1 MASCQSPTAQPRRFL
16 RTPLRWRKQSSL
28 ISGLGLL
35 LTALVLRAADAT
47 GVRKEAEDP
56 VLPAQL
62 SAAATPENRIL
73 HVGIVQRF
81 GRSEQ
86 DQVELAAPLGSFLTL
101 EFAQADGSTQRQRL
115 PQVTVGIVNRALASP
130 ETVYRLILSS
140 HKSFESAE
148 ASANSWESL
157 GIRTEIAQPQEW
169 QVWASRAYTPQQL
182 IQIQQYA
189 QKEGIPQVRLEV
201 QERRERAE
209 LSWVHEHFRYHRT
222 RLRVTSDAGYLRVN
236 DRYYAGSI
244 AIQPNAY
251 GSYTVVNAV
260 PLETYLRGVVPHEVG
275 PGAPFAAMAAQAILA
290 RTYALKNLHRF
301 QIDDYHLCANT
312 HCQVYKGLSG
322 THPRA
327 DEAIR
332 QTSGLVLTYKGELVD
347 AVYSSTNG
355 GISAGFEEVWD
366 GEPRPY
372 LRPQVDIAHQ
382 PDQPFDLRQESD
394 FKAFLAR
401 REGFNEAGV
410 SRLFR
415 WEFSQSLEELNAQL
429 RAAQEYL
436 GIPLPEWMTIQGLHV
451 LERSVSGRVQALH
464 VDLQTPQGLHSILLR
479 KDQVRLAFPRLYS
492 TLFRVEPLK
501 QSGRLTGYRFIGG
514 GFGHGVGL
522 SQYGAYT
529 LARRGLN
536 AAQILAFYYPG
547 TTLAELGSLSL
558 QLPEVSLAF
567 DSSQAQSWS
576 GYQR

>member
-1 MASCQSPTAQPRRFL
+1 MASCQSPTAQPRQFL
-16 RTPLRWRKQSSL
+16 RTPLRWRKQSTF

-47 GVRKEAEDP
+47 RKEAENP
-56 VLPAQL
+56 ASPAQL
-62 SAAATPENRIL
+62 SAAATPENPIL

-101 EFAQADGSTQRQRL
+101 EFAQADGSTQTQRL

-148 ASANSWESL
+148 AGANYWESL
-157 GIRTEIAQPQEW
+157 GISTEIAQPQEW
-169 QVWASRAYTPQQL
+169 QVWANRAYTPQQL

-244 AIQPNAY
+244 TLQPNAY

-290 RTYALKNLHRF
+290 RTYALRNLHRF
-301 QIDDYHLCANT
+301 QIDDYQLCANT
-312 HCQVYKGLSG
+312 HCQVYRGLTG

-332 QTSGLVLTYKGELVD
+332 QTSGLVLTYNGELVD

-382 PDQPFDLRQESD
+382 PDKPFDLRQESD
-394 FKAFLAR
+394 LQAFLAR
-401 REGFNEAGV
+401 REGFNESGV

-415 WEFSQSLEELNAQL
+415 WEFSQSLEELNTQL
-429 RAAQEYL
+429 RAGQDYL
-436 GIPLPEWMTIQGLHV
+436 GIPMPIWSSIAGMKI
-451 LERSVSGRVQALH
+451 LERSVSGRVQALQL
-464 VDLQTPQGLHSILLR
+464 DLQTAEGLHSILLR

-492 TLFRVEPLK
+492 TLFRIEPLK
-501 QSGRLTGYRFIGG
+501 QGERLTGYRFIGG

-522 SQYGAYT
+522 SQYGSYT
-529 LARRGLN
+529 LARQGLN

-547 TTLAELGSLSL
+547 TTLAPLGSLSL
-558 QLPEVSLAF
+558 QLPAASAAYSV
-567 DSSQAQSWS
+567 
-576 GYQR
+576 R

>member
-1 MASCQSPTAQPRRFL
+1 MASCQALTAKPRRFL
-16 RTPLRWRKQSSL
+16 RAPSRWRKQSTL

-35 LTALVLRAADAT
+35 LAALALHAADAT
-47 GVRKEAEDP
+47 GVREETLAT
-56 VLPAQL
+56 
-62 SAAATPENRIL
+62 AATPENPIL
-73 HVGIVQRF
+73 HIGIVQRF
-81 GRSEQ
+81 GRSET
-86 DQVELAAPLGSFLTL
+86 DQVELAAPTGSLLTL
-101 EFAQADGSTQRQRL
+101 EFAQADGSTQTQRT
-115 PQVTVGIVNRALASP
+115 PRVSIGIVNRALTTP

-148 ASANSWESL
+148 ANANHWQSL
-157 GIRTEIAQPQEW
+157 GISTEIAQPQEW
-169 QVWASRAYTPQQL
+169 QVWANRAYTPQQL

-189 QKEGIPQVRLEV
+189 QKEGIPHVRLEV

-209 LSWVHEHFRYHRT
+209 LSWIHEHFRYHRT

-236 DRYYAGSI
+236 DHYYAGSI
-244 AIQPNAY
+244 TFQPNAY

-301 QIDDYHLCANT
+301 QVDDYQLCANT
-312 HCQVYKGLSG
+312 HCQVYKGLTG

-332 QTSGLVLTYKGELVD
+332 QTSGLVLTYNGELVD

-355 GISAGFEEVWD
+355 GISAAFEDVWD
-366 GEPRPY
+366 GDPRPY
-372 LRPQVDIAHQ
+372 LRRQADIAHQ
-382 PDQPFDLRQESD
+382 PGKPLDLRQESS
-394 FKAFLAR
+394 FQAFLAQ

-415 WEFSQSLEELNAQL
+415 WEFSLSLEELNTQL
-429 RAAQEYL
+429 RAGQDYL
-436 GIPLPEWMTIQGLHV
+436 GIPMPTWSSIAGMQI
-451 LERSVSGRVQALH
+451 LERSASGRVQVMQL
-464 VDLQTPQGLHSILLR
+464 DLQTAEGIRSILLR

-492 TLFRVEPLK
+492 TLFRIEPLK
-501 QSGRLTGYRFIGG
+501 QGERLAGYRFIGG

-522 SQYGAYT
+522 SQYGSYT
-529 LARRGLN
+529 LARQGFN

-547 TTLAELGSLSL
+547 TTLAPLGSLSL
-558 QLPEVSLAF
+558 QLPAASAAY
-567 DSSQAQSWS
+567 SI
-576 GYQR
+576 R

>member
-1 MASCQSPTAQPRRFL
+1 MASCQPPTAKPRRFL
-16 RTPLRWRKQSSL
+16 GAPSRWRKQSTL

-35 LTALVLRAADAT
+35 LTALALHAADAT
-47 GVRKEAEDP
+47 GVGEETLAT
-56 VLPAQL
+56 
-62 SAAATPENRIL
+62 AATPENPIL
-73 HVGIVQRF
+73 HIGIVQRF
-81 GRSEQ
+81 GRSET
-86 DQVELAAPLGSFLTL
+86 DQVELAAPTGSLLTL
-101 EFAQADGSTQRQRL
+101 EFAQADGSTQTQRT
-115 PQVTVGIVNRALASP
+115 PRVSIGIVNRALTTP

-148 ASANSWESL
+148 ANANHWQSL
-157 GIRTEIAQPQEW
+157 GISTEIAQPQEW
-169 QVWASRAYTPQQL
+169 QVWANRAYTPQQL

-189 QKEGIPQVRLEV
+189 QKEGIPHVRLEV

-209 LSWVHEHFRYHRT
+209 LSWIHEHFRYHRT

-236 DRYYAGSI
+236 DHYYAGSI
-244 AIQPNAY
+244 TFQPNAY

-301 QIDDYHLCANT
+301 QVDDYQLCANT
-312 HCQVYKGLSG
+312 HCQVYKGLTG

-332 QTSGLVLTYKGELVD
+332 QTSGLVLTYNGELVD

-355 GISAGFEEVWD
+355 GISAAFEDVWD
-366 GEPRPY
+366 GDPRPY
-372 LRPQVDIAHQ
+372 LRPQADIAHRAPQGEERHQ
-382 PDQPFDLRQESD
+382 PGKPLDLRQESS
-394 FKAFLAR
+394 FQAFLAQ

-415 WEFSQSLEELNAQL
+415 WEFSLSLEELNTQL
-429 RAAQEYL
+429 RAGQDYL
-436 GIPLPEWMTIQGLHV
+436 GIPMPTWSSIAGMQI
-451 LERSVSGRVQALH
+451 LERSASGRVQVMQL
-464 VDLQTPQGLHSILLR
+464 DLQTADGIRSILLR

-492 TLFRVEPLK
+492 TLFRIEPLK
-501 QSGRLTGYRFIGG
+501 QGERLAGYRFIGG

-522 SQYGAYT
+522 SQYGSYT
-529 LARRGLN
+529 LARQGFN

-547 TTLAELGSLSL
+547 TTLAPLGSLSL
-558 QLPEVSLAF
+558 QLPAASAAY
-567 DSSQAQSWS
+567 SI
-576 GYQR
+576 R

>member
-1 MASCQSPTAQPRRFL
+1 MASCQPPTAKPRRFS
-16 RTPLRWRKQSSL
+16 RTSSCKQSTL

-35 LTALVLRAADAT
+35 LTALALHAADAT
-47 GVRKEAEDP
+47 GVGEETFAT
-56 VLPAQL
+56 
-62 SAAATPENRIL
+62 AATPENPIL
-73 HVGIVQRF
+73 HIGIVQRF
-81 GRSEQ
+81 GRSET
-86 DQVELAAPLGSFLTL
+86 DQVELAAPTGSLLTL
-101 EFAQADGSTQRQRL
+101 EFPQADGSTQTQRT
-115 PQVTVGIVNRALASP
+115 PRVSIGIVNRALTTP

-148 ASANSWESL
+148 ANANHWQSL
-157 GIRTEIAQPQEW
+157 GISTEIAQPQEW
-169 QVWASRAYTPQQL
+169 QVWANRAYTPQQL

-189 QKEGIPQVRLEV
+189 QQEGIPHVRLEV

-236 DRYYAGSI
+236 DHYYAGSI
-244 AIQPNAY
+244 TFQPNAY

-275 PGAPFAAMAAQAILA
+275 PGAPFAVMAAQAILA

-301 QIDDYHLCANT
+301 QVDDYQLCANT
-312 HCQVYKGLSG
+312 HCQVYKGLTG

-332 QTSGLVLTYKGELVD
+332 QTSGLVLTYNGELVD

-355 GISAGFEEVWD
+355 GISAAFEDVWD
-366 GEPRPY
+366 GDPRPY
-372 LRPQVDIAHQ
+372 LRRQADIAHQ
-382 PDQPFDLRQESD
+382 PGKPLDLRQESS
-394 FKAFLAR
+394 FQAFLAQ

-415 WEFSQSLEELNAQL
+415 WEFSLSLEELNTQL
-429 RAAQEYL
+429 RAGQDYL
-436 GIPLPEWMTIQGLHV
+436 GIPMPTWSSIAGMQI
-451 LERSVSGRVQALH
+451 LERSASGRVQVMQL
-464 VDLQTPQGLHSILLR
+464 DLQTAEGIRSILLR

-492 TLFRVEPLK
+492 TLFRIEPLK
-501 QSGRLTGYRFIGG
+501 QGERLAGYRFIGG

-522 SQYGAYT
+522 SQYGSYT
-529 LARRGLN
+529 LARQGFN

-547 TTLAELGSLSL
+547 TTLAPLGSLSL
-558 QLPEVSLAF
+558 QLPAASAAY
-567 DSSQAQSWS
+567 SI
-576 GYQR
+576 R

>member
-1 MASCQSPTAQPRRFL
+1 MASCQPPTAKPRRFS
-16 RTPLRWRKQSSL
+16 RTSSCKQSTL

-35 LTALVLRAADAT
+35 LTALALHAADAT
-47 GVRKEAEDP
+47 GVGEETFAT
-56 VLPAQL
+56 
-62 SAAATPENRIL
+62 AATPENPIL
-73 HVGIVQRF
+73 HIGIVQRF
-81 GRSEQ
+81 GRSET
-86 DQVELAAPLGSFLTL
+86 DQVELAAPTGSLLTL
-101 EFAQADGSTQRQRL
+101 EFAQADGSTQTQRT
-115 PQVTVGIVNRALASP
+115 PRVSIGIVNRALTSP

-148 ASANSWESL
+148 ANANHWQSL
-157 GIRTEIAQPQEW
+157 GISTEIAQPQEW

-182 IQIQQYA
+182 AQIQQYA
-189 QKEGIPQVRLEV
+189 QKEGIPHVRLEV

-209 LSWVHEHFRYHRT
+209 LSWIHEHFRYHRT

-236 DRYYAGSI
+236 DHYYAGSI
-244 AIQPNAY
+244 TFQPNAY

-301 QIDDYHLCANT
+301 QVDDYQLCANT
-312 HCQVYKGLSG
+312 HCQVYKGLTG

-332 QTSGLVLTYKGELVD
+332 QTSGLVLTYNGELVD

-355 GISAGFEEVWD
+355 GISAAFEDVWD
-366 GEPRPY
+366 GDPRPY
-372 LRPQVDIAHQ
+372 LRRQADIAHQ
-382 PDQPFDLRQESD
+382 PGKPLDLRQESS
-394 FKAFLAR
+394 FQAFLAQ

-415 WEFSQSLEELNAQL
+415 WEFSLSLEELNTQL
-429 RAAQEYL
+429 RAGQDYL
-436 GIPLPEWMTIQGLHV
+436 GIPMPTWSSIAGIQI
-451 LERSVSGRVQALH
+451 LERSASGRVQVMQL
-464 VDLQTPQGLHSILLR
+464 DLQTAEGIHSILLR

-492 TLFRVEPLK
+492 TLFRIEPLK
-501 QSGRLTGYRFIGG
+501 QGERLAGYRFIGG

-522 SQYGAYT
+522 SQYGSYT
-529 LARRGLN
+529 LARQGFN

-547 TTLAELGSLSL
+547 TTLAPLGSLSL
-558 QLPEVSLAF
+558 QLPAVSAAY
-567 DSSQAQSWS
+567 SV
-576 GYQR
+576 R

>member
-1 MASCQSPTAQPRRFL
+1 MASCQALIAKPRRFL
-16 RTPLRWRKQSSL
+16 GAPSRWRKQSTL

-35 LTALVLRAADAT
+35 LTALALHAADAT
-47 GVRKEAEDP
+47 GVGEETFAT
-56 VLPAQL
+56 
-62 SAAATPENRIL
+62 AATPENPIL
-73 HVGIVQRF
+73 HIGIVQRF
-81 GRSEQ
+81 GRSET
-86 DQVELAAPLGSFLTL
+86 DQVELAAPTGSLLTL
-101 EFAQADGSTQRQRL
+101 EFAQADGSTQTQRT
-115 PQVTVGIVNRALASP
+115 PRVSIGIVNRALTTP

-148 ASANSWESL
+148 ANANHWQSL
-157 GIRTEIAQPQEW
+157 GISTEIAQPQEW
-169 QVWASRAYTPQQL
+169 QVWANRAYTPQQL

-189 QKEGIPQVRLEV
+189 QKEGIPHVRLEV

-236 DRYYAGSI
+236 DRHYAGSI
-244 AIQPNAY
+244 TIQPNAY

-275 PGAPFAAMAAQAILA
+275 SGAPFAAMAAQAILA

-301 QIDDYHLCANT
+301 QVDDYQLCANT
-312 HCQVYKGLSG
+312 HCQVYKGLTG

-332 QTSGLVLTYKGELVD
+332 QTSGLVLTYNGELVD

-355 GISAGFEEVWD
+355 GISAAFEDVWD
-366 GEPRPY
+366 GDPRPY
-372 LRPQVDIAHQ
+372 LRPQADIAHQ
-382 PDQPFDLRQESD
+382 PGKPLDLRQESS
-394 FKAFLAR
+394 FQAFLAQ

-415 WEFSQSLEELNAQL
+415 WEFSLSLEELNTQL
-429 RAAQEYL
+429 RAGQDYL
-436 GIPLPEWMTIQGLHV
+436 GIPMPTWSSIAGMQI
-451 LERSVSGRVQALH
+451 LERSASGRVQVMQL
-464 VDLQTPQGLHSILLR
+464 DLQTAEGIRSILLR

-492 TLFRVEPLK
+492 TLFRIEPLK
-501 QSGRLTGYRFIGG
+501 QGERLAGYRFIGG

-522 SQYGAYT
+522 SQYGSYT
-529 LARRGLN
+529 LARQGFN

-547 TTLAELGSLSL
+547 TTLAPLGSLSL
-558 QLPEVSLAF
+558 QLPAASAAY
-567 DSSQAQSWS
+567 SI
-576 GYQR
+576 R

>member
-1 MASCQSPTAQPRRFL
+1 MASCQALTAKPRRFL
-16 RTPLRWRKQSSL
+16 GAPSRWRKQSTL

-35 LTALVLRAADAT
+35 LTALALHAADAT
-47 GVRKEAEDP
+47 GVGEETFAT
-56 VLPAQL
+56 
-62 SAAATPENRIL
+62 AATPENPIL
-73 HVGIVQRF
+73 HIGIVQRF
-81 GRSEQ
+81 GRSET
-86 DQVELAAPLGSFLTL
+86 DQVELAAPTGSLLTL
-101 EFAQADGSTQRQRL
+101 EFAQADGSTQTQRT
-115 PQVTVGIVNRALASP
+115 PRVSIGIVNRALTSP

-148 ASANSWESL
+148 ANANHWQSL
-157 GIRTEIAQPQEW
+157 GISTEIAQPQEW

-182 IQIQQYA
+182 AQIQQYA
-189 QKEGIPQVRLEV
+189 QKEGIPHVRLEV

-236 DRYYAGSI
+236 DHYYAGSI
-244 AIQPNAY
+244 TFQPNAY

-301 QIDDYHLCANT
+301 QVDDYQLCANT
-312 HCQVYKGLSG
+312 HCQVYKGLTG

-332 QTSGLVLTYKGELVD
+332 QTSGLVLTYNGELVD

-355 GISAGFEEVWD
+355 GISAAFEDVWD
-366 GEPRPY
+366 GDPRPY
-372 LRPQVDIAHQ
+372 LRRQADIAHQ
-382 PDQPFDLRQESD
+382 PGKPLDLRQESS
-394 FKAFLAR
+394 FQAFLAQ

-415 WEFSQSLEELNAQL
+415 WEFSLSLEELNTQL
-429 RAAQEYL
+429 RAGQDYL
-436 GIPLPEWMTIQGLHV
+436 GIPMPTWSSIAGMQI
-451 LERSVSGRVQALH
+451 LERSASGRVQVMQL
-464 VDLQTPQGLHSILLR
+464 DLQTAEGIRSILLR

-492 TLFRVEPLK
+492 TLFRIEPLK
-501 QSGRLTGYRFIGG
+501 QGERLAGYRFIGG

-522 SQYGAYT
+522 SQYGSYT
-529 LARRGLN
+529 LARQGFN

-547 TTLAELGSLSL
+547 TTLAPLGSLSL
-558 QLPEVSLAF
+558 QLPAASAAY
-567 DSSQAQSWS
+567 SI
-576 GYQR
+576 R

>member
-1 MASCQSPTAQPRRFL
+1 MASCQPPTAKPRRFS
-16 RTPLRWRKQSSL
+16 RTSSCKQSTL

-35 LTALVLRAADAT
+35 LTALALHAADAT
-47 GVRKEAEDP
+47 GVGEETLAT
-56 VLPAQL
+56 
-62 SAAATPENRIL
+62 AATPENPIL
-73 HVGIVQRF
+73 HIGILQRF
-81 GRSEQ
+81 GRSET
-86 DQVELAAPLGSFLTL
+86 DQVELAAPTGSLLTL
-101 EFAQADGSTQRQRL
+101 EFARADGSTQTQRT
-115 PQVTVGIVNRALASP
+115 PRVSIGIVNRALTTP

-148 ASANSWESL
+148 ANANHWQSL
-157 GIRTEIAQPQEW
+157 GISTEIAQPQEW
-169 QVWASRAYTPQQL
+169 QVWANRAYTPQQL

-189 QKEGIPQVRLEV
+189 QKEGIPHVRLEV

-209 LSWVHEHFRYHRT
+209 LSWIHEHFRYHRT

-236 DRYYAGSI
+236 DHYYAGSI
-244 AIQPNAY
+244 TFQPNAY

-301 QIDDYHLCANT
+301 QVDDYQLCANT
-312 HCQVYKGLSG
+312 HCQVYKGLTG

-332 QTSGLVLTYKGELVD
+332 QTSGLVLTYNGELVD

-355 GISAGFEEVWD
+355 GISAAFEDVWD
-366 GEPRPY
+366 GDPRPY
-372 LRPQVDIAHQ
+372 LRRQADIAHQ
-382 PDQPFDLRQESD
+382 PGKPLDLRQESS
-394 FKAFLAR
+394 FQAFLAQ

-415 WEFSQSLEELNAQL
+415 WEFSLSLEELNTQF
-429 RAAQEYL
+429 RAGQDYL
-436 GIPLPEWMTIQGLHV
+436 GIPMPTWSSIAGMQI
-451 LERSVSGRVQALH
+451 LERSASGRVQVMQL
-464 VDLQTPQGLHSILLR
+464 DLQTAEGIRSILLR

-492 TLFRVEPLK
+492 TLFRIEPLK
-501 QSGRLTGYRFIGG
+501 QGERLAGYRFIGG

-522 SQYGAYT
+522 SQYGSYT
-529 LARRGLN
+529 LARQGFN

-547 TTLAELGSLSL
+547 TTLAPLGSLSL
-558 QLPEVSLAF
+558 QLPAASAAY
-567 DSSQAQSWS
+567 SI
-576 GYQR
+576 R

>member
-1 MASCQSPTAQPRRFL
+1 MASCQALTAKPRRFL
-16 RTPLRWRKQSSL
+16 GAPSRWRKQSTL

-35 LTALVLRAADAT
+35 LAALALHAADAT
-47 GVRKEAEDP
+47 GVREETLAT
-56 VLPAQL
+56 
-62 SAAATPENRIL
+62 AATPENPIL
-73 HVGIVQRF
+73 HIGIVQRF
-81 GRSEQ
+81 GRSET
-86 DQVELAAPLGSFLTL
+86 DQVELAAPTGSLLTL
-101 EFAQADGSTQRQRL
+101 EFAQADGSTQTQRT
-115 PQVTVGIVNRALASP
+115 PRVSIGIVNRALTTP

-148 ASANSWESL
+148 ANANHWQSL
-157 GIRTEIAQPQEW
+157 GISTEIAQPQEW
-169 QVWASRAYTPQQL
+169 QVWANRAYTPQQL

-189 QKEGIPQVRLEV
+189 QKEGIPHVRLEV

-236 DRYYAGSI
+236 DHYYAGSI
-244 AIQPNAY
+244 TFQPNAY

-301 QIDDYHLCANT
+301 QVDDYQLCANT
-312 HCQVYKGLSG
+312 HCQVYKGLTG

-332 QTSGLVLTYKGELVD
+332 QTSGLVLTYNGELVD

-355 GISAGFEEVWD
+355 GISAAFEDVWD
-366 GEPRPY
+366 GDPRPY
-372 LRPQVDIAHQ
+372 LRPQADIAHRAPQGEERHQ
-382 PDQPFDLRQESD
+382 PGKPLDLRQESS
-394 FKAFLAR
+394 FQAFLAQ

-415 WEFSQSLEELNAQL
+415 WEFSLSLEELNTQL
-429 RAAQEYL
+429 RAGQDYL
-436 GIPLPEWMTIQGLHV
+436 GIPMPTWSSIAGMQI
-451 LERSVSGRVQALH
+451 LERSASGRVQVMQL
-464 VDLQTPQGLHSILLR
+464 DLQTAEGIRSILLR

-492 TLFRVEPLK
+492 TLFRIEPLK
-501 QSGRLTGYRFIGG
+501 QGERLAGYRFIGG

-522 SQYGAYT
+522 SQYGSYT
-529 LARRGLN
+529 LARQGFN

-547 TTLAELGSLSL
+547 TTLAPLGSLSL
-558 QLPEVSLAF
+558 QLPAASAAY
-567 DSSQAQSWS
+567 SI
-576 GYQR
+576 R

>member
-1 MASCQSPTAQPRRFL
+1 MASCQPPTAKPRRFS
-16 RTPLRWRKQSSL
+16 RTSSCKQSTL

-35 LTALVLRAADAT
+35 LTALALHAADAT
-47 GVRKEAEDP
+47 GVGEETLAT
-56 VLPAQL
+56 
-62 SAAATPENRIL
+62 AATPENPIL
-73 HVGIVQRF
+73 HIGIVQRF
-81 GRSEQ
+81 GRSET
-86 DQVELAAPLGSFLTL
+86 DQVELAAPTGSLLTL
-101 EFAQADGSTQRQRL
+101 EFPQADGSTQTQRT
-115 PQVTVGIVNRALASP
+115 PRVSIGIVNRALTTP

-148 ASANSWESL
+148 ANANHWQSL
-157 GIRTEIAQPQEW
+157 GISTEIAQPQEW
-169 QVWASRAYTPQQL
+169 QVWANRAYTPQQL

-189 QKEGIPQVRLEV
+189 QKEGIPHVRLEV

-222 RLRVTSDAGYLRVN
+222 RLRVNSDAGYLRVN
-236 DRYYAGSI
+236 DRHYAGSI
-244 AIQPNAY
+244 TFQPNAY

-301 QIDDYHLCANT
+301 QVDDYQLCANT
-312 HCQVYKGLSG
+312 HCQVYKGLTG

-332 QTSGLVLTYKGELVD
+332 QTSGLVLTYNGELVD

-355 GISAGFEEVWD
+355 GVSAAFEDVWD
-366 GEPRPY
+366 GDPRPY
-372 LRPQVDIAHQ
+372 LRPQADIAHRAPQGEERHQ
-382 PDQPFDLRQESD
+382 PGKPLDLRQESS
-394 FKAFLAR
+394 FQAFLAQ

-415 WEFSQSLEELNAQL
+415 WEFSLSLEELNTQL
-429 RAAQEYL
+429 RAGQDYL
-436 GIPLPEWMTIQGLHV
+436 GIPMPTWSSIAGMQI
-451 LERSVSGRVQALH
+451 LERSASGRVQVMQL
-464 VDLQTPQGLHSILLR
+464 DLQTAEGIRSILLR

-492 TLFRVEPLK
+492 TLFRIEPLK
-501 QSGRLTGYRFIGG
+501 QGERLAGYRFIGG

-522 SQYGAYT
+522 SQYGSYT
-529 LARRGLN
+529 LARQGFN

-547 TTLAELGSLSL
+547 TTLAPLGSLSL
-558 QLPEVSLAF
+558 QLPAASAAY
-567 DSSQAQSWS
+567 SI
-576 GYQR
+576 R

>member
-1 MASCQSPTAQPRRFL
+1 MASCQALIAKPRRFL
-16 RTPLRWRKQSSL
+16 GAPSRWRKQSTL

-35 LTALVLRAADAT
+35 LTALALHAADAT
-47 GVRKEAEDP
+47 GVGEETFAT
-56 VLPAQL
+56 
-62 SAAATPENRIL
+62 AATPENPIL
-73 HVGIVQRF
+73 HIGIVQRF
-81 GRSEQ
+81 GRSET
-86 DQVELAAPLGSFLTL
+86 DQVELAAPTGSLLTL
-101 EFAQADGSTQRQRL
+101 EFAQADGSTQTQRT
-115 PQVTVGIVNRALASP
+115 PRVSIGIVNRALTTP

-148 ASANSWESL
+148 ANANHWQSL
-157 GIRTEIAQPQEW
+157 GISTEIAQPQEW

-189 QKEGIPQVRLEV
+189 QKEGIPHVRLEV

-209 LSWVHEHFRYHRT
+209 LSWIHEHFRYHRT

-236 DRYYAGSI
+236 DRHYAGSI
-244 AIQPNAY
+244 TIQPNAY

-301 QIDDYHLCANT
+301 QVDDYQLCANT
-312 HCQVYKGLSG
+312 HCQVYKGLTG

-332 QTSGLVLTYKGELVD
+332 QTSGLVLTYNGELVD

-355 GISAGFEEVWD
+355 GVSAAFEDVWD
-366 GEPRPY
+366 GDPRPY
-372 LRPQVDIAHQ
+372 LRPQADIAHQ
-382 PDQPFDLRQESD
+382 PGKPLDLRQESS
-394 FKAFLAR
+394 FQAFLAQ

-415 WEFSQSLEELNAQL
+415 WEFSLSLEELNTQL
-429 RAAQEYL
+429 RAGQDYL
-436 GIPLPEWMTIQGLHV
+436 GIPMPTWSSIAGMQI
-451 LERSVSGRVQALH
+451 LERSASGRVQVMQL
-464 VDLQTPQGLHSILLR
+464 DLQTAEGIRSILLR

-492 TLFRVEPLK
+492 TLFRIEPLK
-501 QSGRLTGYRFIGG
+501 QGERLAGYRFIGG

-522 SQYGAYT
+522 SQYGSYT
-529 LARRGLN
+529 LARQGFN

-547 TTLAELGSLSL
+547 TT
-558 QLPEVSLAF
+558 
-567 DSSQAQSWS
+567 
-576 GYQR
+576 

>member
-1 MASCQSPTAQPRRFL
+1 MLSDQPPPTQRRL
-16 RTPLRWRKQSSL
+16 PLQ
-28 ISGLGLL
+28 GTLGWGVLL
-35 LTALVLRAADAT
+35 AALALRATLGETWAT
-47 GVRKEAEDP
+47 V
-56 VLPAQL
+56 
-62 SAAATPENRIL
+62 ATPQNPIL
-73 HVGIVQRF
+73 RVGILQQF

-86 DQVELAAPLGSFLTL
+86 DQVELAAPTGSLLTL
-101 EFAQADGSTQRQRL
+101 EFPQADGSTQRQRT
-115 PQVTVGIVNRALASP
+115 PRVTVGIVNRALATP
-130 ETVYRLILSS
+130 ETVYRLVLSS

-148 ASANSWESL
+148 ASAKRWQAL

-182 IQIQQYA
+182 AQIQRYA
-189 QKEGIPQVRLEV
+189 QAKGIPQVRLEV
-201 QERRERAE
+201 QQRRQQPQ
-209 LSWVHEHFRYHRT
+209 LSWVHGHFRYHRT
-222 RLRVTSDAGYLRVN
+222 RLQVTSDAGYLRVN

-244 AIQPNAY
+244 TIQPNAY

-301 QIDDYHLCANT
+301 QVDDYHLCANT
-312 HCQVYKGLSG
+312 HCQVYKGLTG

-327 DEAIR
+327 DEAVR
-332 QTSGLVLTYKGELVD
+332 QTSGLVLTYNGKLVD
-347 AVYSSTNG
+347 AVYSSSNG

-372 LRPQVDIAHQ
+372 LRPRADIAHQ
-382 PDQPFDLRQESD
+382 PAQPFDLRRESD
-394 FKAFLAR
+394 FKAFLEQ
-401 REGFNEAGV
+401 REGFHEAGV

-415 WEFSQSLEELNAQL
+415 WEFSQSLAELNAQL

-436 GIPLPEWMTIQGLHV
+436 GIPLPEWTTIQGLQV
-451 LERSVSGRVQALH
+451 LERSVSGRVQALQ
-464 VDLQTPQGLHSILLR
+464 VDLETPQGSHSLVLR

-501 QSGRLTGYRFIGG
+501 QGKELAGYRFIGG
-514 GFGHGVGL
+514 GFGHGVGM

-547 TTLAELGSLSL
+547 TTLTKLGSL
-558 QLPEVSLAF
+558 PEASLA
-567 DSSQAQSWS
+567 DQSLPVHP
-576 GYQR
+576 R

>member
-1 MASCQSPTAQPRRFL
+1 MASCQPPTAKPRRFS
-16 RTPLRWRKQSSL
+16 RTSSCKQSTL

-35 LTALVLRAADAT
+35 LTALALHAADAT
-47 GVRKEAEDP
+47 GVGEETFAT
-56 VLPAQL
+56 
-62 SAAATPENRIL
+62 AATPENPIL
-73 HVGIVQRF
+73 HIGIVQRF
-81 GRSEQ
+81 GRSET
-86 DQVELAAPLGSFLTL
+86 DQVELAAPTGSLLTL
-101 EFAQADGSTQRQRL
+101 EFAQADGSTQTQRT
-115 PQVTVGIVNRALASP
+115 PRVSIGIVNRALTSP

-148 ASANSWESL
+148 ANANHWQSL
-157 GIRTEIAQPQEW
+157 GISTEIAQPQEW

-182 IQIQQYA
+182 AQIQQYA
-189 QKEGIPQVRLEV
+189 QKEGIPHVRLEV

-209 LSWVHEHFRYHRT
+209 LSWIHEHFRYHRT

-236 DRYYAGSI
+236 DHYYAGSI
-244 AIQPNAY
+244 TFQPNAY

-301 QIDDYHLCANT
+301 QVDDYQLCANT
-312 HCQVYKGLSG
+312 HCQVYKGLTG

-332 QTSGLVLTYKGELVD
+332 QTSGLVLTYNGELVD

-355 GISAGFEEVWD
+355 GISAAFEDVWEGD
-366 GEPRPY
+366 PRPY
-372 LRPQVDIAHQ
+372 LRRQADIAHQ
-382 PDQPFDLRQESD
+382 PGKPLDLRQESS
-394 FKAFLAR
+394 FQAFLAQ

-415 WEFSQSLEELNAQL
+415 WEFSLSLEELNTQL
-429 RAAQEYL
+429 RAGQDYL
-436 GIPLPEWMTIQGLHV
+436 GIPMPTWSSIAGMQI
-451 LERSVSGRVQALH
+451 LERSASGRVQAMQL
-464 VDLQTPQGLHSILLR
+464 DLQTAEGIHSILLR

-492 TLFRVEPLK
+492 TLFRIEPLK
-501 QSGRLTGYRFIGG
+501 QGERLAGYRFIGG

-522 SQYGAYT
+522 SQYGSYT
-529 LARRGLN
+529 LARQGFN

-547 TTLAELGSLSL
+547 TTLAPLGSLSL
-558 QLPEVSLAF
+558 QLPAVSAAY
-567 DSSQAQSWS
+567 SV
-576 GYQR
+576 R

>member
-1 MASCQSPTAQPRRFL
+1 MRYQHKAPMLSYQPPPTQRRL
-16 RTPLRWRKQSSL
+16 PLQ
-28 ISGLGLL
+28 GTLGWGVLL
-35 LTALVLRAADAT
+35 AALALRATGDPGGTWAT
-47 GVRKEAEDP
+47 V
-56 VLPAQL
+56 
-62 SAAATPENRIL
+62 ATPQNPIL
-73 HVGIVQRF
+73 RVGILQHF

-86 DQVELAAPLGSFLTL
+86 DQVELAAPTGSLLTL
-101 EFAQADGSTQRQRL
+101 EFPQADGSTQRQRT
-115 PQVTVGIVNRALASP
+115 PRVTVGIVNRALATP
-130 ETVYRLILSS
+130 ETVYRLVLSS

-148 ASANSWESL
+148 ASANRWQAL

-182 IQIQQYA
+182 AQIQRYA
-189 QKEGIPQVRLEV
+189 QAKGIPQVRLEV
-201 QERRERAE
+201 QQRRQQPQ
-209 LSWVHEHFRYHRT
+209 LSWVHGHFRYHRT
-222 RLRVTSDAGYLRVN
+222 RLQVTSDAGYLRVN

-244 AIQPNAY
+244 TIQPNAY

-301 QIDDYHLCANT
+301 QVDDYHLCANT
-312 HCQVYKGLSG
+312 HCQVYKGLTG

-327 DEAIR
+327 DEAVR
-332 QTSGLVLTYKGELVD
+332 QTSGLVLTYNGKLVD
-347 AVYSSTNG
+347 AVYSSSNG

-372 LRPQVDIAHQ
+372 LRPRADIAHQ
-382 PDQPFDLRQESD
+382 PAQPFDLRQESD
-394 FKAFLAR
+394 FKAFLEQ
-401 REGFNEAGV
+401 REGFHEAGV

-415 WEFSQSLEELNAQL
+415 WEFSQSLAELNAQL

-436 GIPLPEWMTIQGLHV
+436 GIPLPEWTTIQGLQV
-451 LERSVSGRVQALH
+451 LERSVSGRVQALQ
-464 VDLQTPQGLHSILLR
+464 VDLETPQGSHSLVLR

-501 QSGRLTGYRFIGG
+501 QGQQLAGYRFIGG
-514 GFGHGVGL
+514 GFGHGVGM

-547 TTLAELGSLSL
+547 TTLTKLGSL
-558 QLPEVSLAF
+558 PEASLA
-567 DSSQAQSWS
+567 DQSLPVHP
-576 GYQR
+576 R

>member
-1 MASCQSPTAQPRRFL
+1 
-16 RTPLRWRKQSSL
+16 
-28 ISGLGLL
+28 LGLL
-35 LTALVLRAADAT
+35 LTALALHAADAT
-47 GVRKEAEDP
+47 GVGEETFAT
-56 VLPAQL
+56 
-62 SAAATPENRIL
+62 AATPENPIL
-73 HVGIVQRF
+73 HIGIVQRF
-81 GRSEQ
+81 GRSET
-86 DQVELAAPLGSFLTL
+86 DQVELAAPTGSLLTL
-101 EFAQADGSTQRQRL
+101 EFPQADGSTQTQRT
-115 PQVTVGIVNRALASP
+115 PRVSIGIVNRALTTP

-148 ASANSWESL
+148 ANANHWQSL
-157 GIRTEIAQPQEW
+157 GISTEIAQPQEW

-189 QKEGIPQVRLEV
+189 QKEGIPHVRLEV

-209 LSWVHEHFRYHRT
+209 LSWIHEHFRYHRT

-236 DRYYAGSI
+236 DHYYAGSI
-244 AIQPNAY
+244 TFQPNAY

-301 QIDDYHLCANT
+301 QVDDYQLCANT
-312 HCQVYKGLSG
+312 HCQVYKGLTG

-332 QTSGLVLTYKGELVD
+332 QTSGLVLTYNGELVD

-355 GISAGFEEVWD
+355 GISAAFEDVWD
-366 GEPRPY
+366 GDPRPY
-372 LRPQVDIAHQ
+372 LRRQADVAHQ
-382 PDQPFDLRQESD
+382 PGKPLDLRQESS
-394 FKAFLAR
+394 FQAFLAQ

-415 WEFSQSLEELNAQL
+415 WEFSLSLEELNTQL
-429 RAAQEYL
+429 RAGQDYL
-436 GIPLPEWMTIQGLHV
+436 GIPMPTWSSIAGMQI
-451 LERSVSGRVQALH
+451 LERSASGRVQVMQL
-464 VDLQTPQGLHSILLR
+464 DLQTAEGIHSILLR

-492 TLFRVEPLK
+492 TLFRIEPLK
-501 QSGRLTGYRFIGG
+501 QGERLAGYRFIGG

-522 SQYGAYT
+522 SQYGSYT
-529 LARRGLN
+529 LARQGFN

-547 TTLAELGSLSL
+547 TTLAPLGSLSL
-558 QLPEVSLAF
+558 QLPAASAAY
-567 DSSQAQSWS
+567 SI
-576 GYQR
+576 R

>member
-1 MASCQSPTAQPRRFL
+1 MASCQPPTAKPRRFS
-16 RTPLRWRKQSSL
+16 RTSSCKQSTL

-35 LTALVLRAADAT
+35 LTALALHAADAT
-47 GVRKEAEDP
+47 GVGEETFAT
-56 VLPAQL
+56 
-62 SAAATPENRIL
+62 AATPENPIL
-73 HVGIVQRF
+73 HIGIVQRF
-81 GRSEQ
+81 GRSET
-86 DQVELAAPLGSFLTL
+86 DQVELAAPTGSLLTL
-101 EFAQADGSTQRQRL
+101 EFAQADGSTQTQRT
-115 PQVTVGIVNRALASP
+115 PRVSIGIVNHALTSP

-148 ASANSWESL
+148 ANANHWQSL
-157 GIRTEIAQPQEW
+157 GISTEIAQPQEW

-182 IQIQQYA
+182 AQIQQYA
-189 QKEGIPQVRLEV
+189 QKEGIPHVRLEV

-209 LSWVHEHFRYHRT
+209 LSWIHEHFRYHRT

-236 DRYYAGSI
+236 DHYYAGSI
-244 AIQPNAY
+244 TFQPNAY

-301 QIDDYHLCANT
+301 QVDDYQLCANT
-312 HCQVYKGLSG
+312 HCQVYKGLTG

-332 QTSGLVLTYKGELVD
+332 QTSGLVLTYNGELVD

-355 GISAGFEEVWD
+355 GISAAFEDVWD
-366 GEPRPY
+366 GDPRPY
-372 LRPQVDIAHQ
+372 LRRQADIAHQ
-382 PDQPFDLRQESD
+382 PGKPLDLRQESS
-394 FKAFLAR
+394 FQAFLAQ

-415 WEFSQSLEELNAQL
+415 WEFSLSLEELNTQL
-429 RAAQEYL
+429 RAGQDYL
-436 GIPLPEWMTIQGLHV
+436 GIPMPTWSSIAGMQI
-451 LERSVSGRVQALH
+451 LERSASGRVQAMQL
-464 VDLQTPQGLHSILLR
+464 DLQTAEGIHSILLR

-492 TLFRVEPLK
+492 TLFRIEPLK
-501 QSGRLTGYRFIGG
+501 QGERLAGYRFIGG

-522 SQYGAYT
+522 SQYGSYT
-529 LARRGLN
+529 LARQGFN

-547 TTLAELGSLSL
+547 TTLAPLGSLSL
-558 QLPEVSLAF
+558 QLPAVSAAY
-567 DSSQAQSWS
+567 SV
-576 GYQR
+576 R

>member
-1 MASCQSPTAQPRRFL
+1 MASCQPPTAKPRRFS
-16 RTPLRWRKQSSL
+16 RTSSCKQSTL

-35 LTALVLRAADAT
+35 LTALALHAADAT
-47 GVRKEAEDP
+47 GVGEETFAT
-56 VLPAQL
+56 
-62 SAAATPENRIL
+62 AATPENPIL
-73 HVGIVQRF
+73 HIGIVQRF
-81 GRSEQ
+81 GRSET
-86 DQVELAAPLGSFLTL
+86 DQVELAAPTGSLLTL
-101 EFAQADGSTQRQRL
+101 EFAQADGSTQTQRT
-115 PQVTVGIVNRALASP
+115 PRVSIGIVNRALTSP

-148 ASANSWESL
+148 ANANHWQSL
-157 GIRTEIAQPQEW
+157 GISTEIAQPQEW

-182 IQIQQYA
+182 AQIQQYA
-189 QKEGIPQVRLEV
+189 QKEGIPHVRLEV

-209 LSWVHEHFRYHRT
+209 LSWIHEHFRYHRT

-236 DRYYAGSI
+236 DHYYAGSI
-244 AIQPNAY
+244 TFQPNAY

-301 QIDDYHLCANT
+301 QVDDYQLCANT
-312 HCQVYKGLSG
+312 HCQVYKGLTG

-332 QTSGLVLTYKGELVD
+332 QTSGLVLTYNGELVD

-355 GISAGFEEVWD
+355 GVSAAFEDVWD
-366 GEPRPY
+366 GDPRPY
-372 LRPQVDIAHQ
+372 LRRQADIAHQ
-382 PDQPFDLRQESD
+382 PGKPLDLRQESS
-394 FKAFLAR
+394 FQAFLAQ

-415 WEFSQSLEELNAQL
+415 WEFSLSLEELNTQL
-429 RAAQEYL
+429 RAGQDYL
-436 GIPLPEWMTIQGLHV
+436 GIPMPTWSSIAGMQI
-451 LERSVSGRVQALH
+451 LERSASGRVQVMQL
-464 VDLQTPQGLHSILLR
+464 DLQTAEGIRSILLR

-492 TLFRVEPLK
+492 TLFRIEPLK
-501 QSGRLTGYRFIGG
+501 QGERLAGYRFIGG

-522 SQYGAYT
+522 SQYGSYT
-529 LARRGLN
+529 LARQGFN

-547 TTLAELGSLSL
+547 TTLAPLGSLSL
-558 QLPEVSLAF
+558 QLPAASAAY
-567 DSSQAQSWS
+567 SI
-576 GYQR
+576 R

>member
-1 MASCQSPTAQPRRFL
+1 MASCQALTAKPRRFL
-16 RTPLRWRKQSSL
+16 GAPSRWRKQSTL

-35 LTALVLRAADAT
+35 LAALALHAADAT
-47 GVRKEAEDP
+47 GVREETLAT
-56 VLPAQL
+56 
-62 SAAATPENRIL
+62 AATPENPIL
-73 HVGIVQRF
+73 HIGIVQRF
-81 GRSEQ
+81 GRSET
-86 DQVELAAPLGSFLTL
+86 DQVELAAPTGSLLTL
-101 EFAQADGSTQRQRL
+101 EFAQADGSTQTQRT
-115 PQVTVGIVNRALASP
+115 PRVSIGIVNRALTTP

-148 ASANSWESL
+148 ANANHWQSL
-157 GIRTEIAQPQEW
+157 GISTEIAQPQEW
-169 QVWASRAYTPQQL
+169 QVWANRAYTPQQL

-189 QKEGIPQVRLEV
+189 QKEGIPHVRLEV

-236 DRYYAGSI
+236 DRHYAGSI
-244 AIQPNAY
+244 TIQPNAY

-301 QIDDYHLCANT
+301 QVDDYQLCANT
-312 HCQVYKGLSG
+312 HCQVYKGLTG

-332 QTSGLVLTYKGELVD
+332 QTSGLVLTYNGELVD

-355 GISAGFEEVWD
+355 GISAAFEDVWD
-366 GEPRPY
+366 GDPRPY
-372 LRPQVDIAHQ
+372 LRRQADIAHQ
-382 PDQPFDLRQESD
+382 PGKPLDLRQESS
-394 FKAFLAR
+394 FQAFLAQ

-415 WEFSQSLEELNAQL
+415 WEFSLSLEELNTQL
-429 RAAQEYL
+429 RAGQDYL
-436 GIPLPEWMTIQGLHV
+436 GIPMPTWSSIAGMQI
-451 LERSVSGRVQALH
+451 LERSASGRVQVMQL
-464 VDLQTPQGLHSILLR
+464 DLQTAEGIRSILLR

-492 TLFRVEPLK
+492 TLFRIEPLK
-501 QSGRLTGYRFIGG
+501 QGERLAGYRFIGG

-522 SQYGAYT
+522 SQYGSYT
-529 LARRGLN
+529 LARQGFN

-547 TTLAELGSLSL
+547 TTLAPLGSLSL
-558 QLPEVSLAF
+558 QLPAASAAY
-567 DSSQAQSWS
+567 SI
-576 GYQR
+576 R

>member
-1 MASCQSPTAQPRRFL
+1 MASCQALTAKPRRFL
-16 RTPLRWRKQSSL
+16 GAPSRWRKQSTL

-35 LTALVLRAADAT
+35 LAALALHAADAT
-47 GVRKEAEDP
+47 GVREETLAT
-56 VLPAQL
+56 
-62 SAAATPENRIL
+62 AATPENPIL
-73 HVGIVQRF
+73 HIGILQRF
-81 GRSEQ
+81 GRSET
-86 DQVELAAPLGSFLTL
+86 DQVELAAPTGSLLTL
-101 EFAQADGSTQRQRL
+101 EFPQADGSTQTQRT
-115 PQVTVGIVNRALASP
+115 PRVSIGIVNRALTTP

-148 ASANSWESL
+148 ANANHWQSL
-157 GIRTEIAQPQEW
+157 GISTEIAQPQEW
-169 QVWASRAYTPQQL
+169 QVWANRAYTPQQL
-182 IQIQQYA
+182 AQIQQYA
-189 QKEGIPQVRLEV
+189 QKEGIPHVRLEV

-236 DRYYAGSI
+236 DHYYAGSI
-244 AIQPNAY
+244 TFQPNAY

-301 QIDDYHLCANT
+301 QVDDYQLCANT
-312 HCQVYKGLSG
+312 HCQVYKGLTG

-332 QTSGLVLTYKGELVD
+332 QTSGLVLTYNGELVD

-355 GISAGFEEVWD
+355 GISAAFEDVWD
-366 GEPRPY
+366 GDPRPY
-372 LRPQVDIAHQ
+372 LRPQADIAHQ
-382 PDQPFDLRQESD
+382 PGKPLDLRQESS
-394 FKAFLAR
+394 FQAFLAQ

-415 WEFSQSLEELNAQL
+415 WEFSLSLEELNTQL
-429 RAAQEYL
+429 RAGQDYL
-436 GIPLPEWMTIQGLHV
+436 GIPMPTWSSIAGMQI
-451 LERSVSGRVQALH
+451 LERSASGRVQVMQL
-464 VDLQTPQGLHSILLR
+464 DLQTAEGIRSILLR

-492 TLFRVEPLK
+492 TLFRIEPLK
-501 QSGRLTGYRFIGG
+501 QGERLAGYRFIGG

-522 SQYGAYT
+522 SQYGSYT
-529 LARRGLN
+529 LARQGFN

-547 TTLAELGSLSL
+547 TTLAPLGSLSL
-558 QLPEVSLAF
+558 QLPAASAAY
-567 DSSQAQSWS
+567 SI
-576 GYQR
+576 R

>member
-1 MASCQSPTAQPRRFL
+1 MASCQALTAKPRRFL
-16 RTPLRWRKQSSL
+16 GAPSRWRKQSTL

-35 LTALVLRAADAT
+35 LTALALHAADAT
-47 GVRKEAEDP
+47 GVGEETFAT
-56 VLPAQL
+56 
-62 SAAATPENRIL
+62 AATPENPIL
-73 HVGIVQRF
+73 HIGIVQRF
-81 GRSEQ
+81 GRSET
-86 DQVELAAPLGSFLTL
+86 DQVELAAPTGSLLTL
-101 EFAQADGSTQRQRL
+101 EFPQADGSTQTQRT
-115 PQVTVGIVNRALASP
+115 PRVSIGIVNRALTTP

-148 ASANSWESL
+148 ANANHWQSL
-157 GIRTEIAQPQEW
+157 GISTEIAQPQEW
-169 QVWASRAYTPQQL
+169 QVWANRAYTPQQL

-189 QKEGIPQVRLEV
+189 QKEGIPHVRLEV

-236 DRYYAGSI
+236 DRHYAGSI
-244 AIQPNAY
+244 TIQPNAY

-275 PGAPFAAMAAQAILA
+275 SGAPFAAMAAQAILA

-301 QIDDYHLCANT
+301 QVDDYQLCANT
-312 HCQVYKGLSG
+312 HCQVYKGLTG

-332 QTSGLVLTYKGELVD
+332 QTSGLVLTYNGELVD

-355 GISAGFEEVWD
+355 GISAAFEDVWD
-366 GEPRPY
+366 GDPRPY
-372 LRPQVDIAHQ
+372 LRPQADIAHQ
-382 PDQPFDLRQESD
+382 PGKPLDLRQESS
-394 FKAFLAR
+394 FQAFLAQ

-415 WEFSQSLEELNAQL
+415 WEFSLSLEELNTQL
-429 RAAQEYL
+429 RAGQDYL
-436 GIPLPEWMTIQGLHV
+436 GIPMPTWSSIAGMQI
-451 LERSVSGRVQALH
+451 LERSASGRVQAMQL
-464 VDLQTPQGLHSILLR
+464 DLQTAEGIHSILLR

-492 TLFRVEPLK
+492 TLFRIEPLK
-501 QSGRLTGYRFIGG
+501 QGERLAGYRFIGG

-522 SQYGAYT
+522 SQYGSYT
-529 LARRGLN
+529 LARQGFN

-547 TTLAELGSLSL
+547 TTLAPLGSLSL
-558 QLPEVSLAF
+558 QLPAASAAY
-567 DSSQAQSWS
+567 SI
-576 GYQR
+576 R

>member
-1 MASCQSPTAQPRRFL
+1 MASCQALIAKPRRFL
-16 RTPLRWRKQSSL
+16 GAPSRWRKQSTL

-35 LTALVLRAADAT
+35 LTALALHAADAT
-47 GVRKEAEDP
+47 GVGEETFAT
-56 VLPAQL
+56 
-62 SAAATPENRIL
+62 AATPENPIL
-73 HVGIVQRF
+73 HIGIVQRF
-81 GRSEQ
+81 GRSET
-86 DQVELAAPLGSFLTL
+86 DQVELAAPTGSLLTL
-101 EFAQADGSTQRQRL
+101 EFAQADGSTQTQRT
-115 PQVTVGIVNRALASP
+115 PRVSIGIVNRALTTP

-148 ASANSWESL
+148 ANANHWQSL
-157 GIRTEIAQPQEW
+157 GISTEIAQPQEW

-189 QKEGIPQVRLEV
+189 QKEGIPHVRLEV

-209 LSWVHEHFRYHRT
+209 LSWIHEHFRYHRT

-236 DRYYAGSI
+236 DRHYAGSI
-244 AIQPNAY
+244 TIQPNAY

-301 QIDDYHLCANT
+301 QVDDYQLCANT
-312 HCQVYKGLSG
+312 HCQVYKGLTG

-332 QTSGLVLTYKGELVD
+332 QTSGLVLTYNGELVD

-355 GISAGFEEVWD
+355 GVSAAFEDVWD
-366 GEPRPY
+366 GDPRPY
-372 LRPQVDIAHQ
+372 LRPQADIAHQ
-382 PDQPFDLRQESD
+382 PGKPLDLRQESS
-394 FKAFLAR
+394 FQAFLAQ

-415 WEFSQSLEELNAQL
+415 WEFSLSLEELNTQL
-429 RAAQEYL
+429 RAGQDYL
-436 GIPLPEWMTIQGLHV
+436 GIPMPTWSSIAGMQI
-451 LERSVSGRVQALH
+451 LERSASGRVQVMQL
-464 VDLQTPQGLHSILLR
+464 DLQTAEGIRSILLR

-492 TLFRVEPLK
+492 TLFRIEPLK
-501 QSGRLTGYRFIGG
+501 QGERLAGYRFIGG

-522 SQYGAYT
+522 SQYGSYT
-529 LARRGLN
+529 LARQGFN

-547 TTLAELGSLSL
+547 TTLAPLGSLSL
-558 QLPEVSLAF
+558 QLPAASAAY
-567 DSSQAQSWS
+567 SI
-576 GYQR
+576 R

>member
-1 MASCQSPTAQPRRFL
+1 MASCQALTAKPRRFL
-16 RTPLRWRKQSSL
+16 GAPSRWRKQSTL

-35 LTALVLRAADAT
+35 LAALALHAADAT
-47 GVRKEAEDP
+47 GVREETLAT
-56 VLPAQL
+56 
-62 SAAATPENRIL
+62 AATPENPIL
-73 HVGIVQRF
+73 HIGIVQRF
-81 GRSEQ
+81 GRSET
-86 DQVELAAPLGSFLTL
+86 DQVELAAPTGSLLTL
-101 EFAQADGSTQRQRL
+101 EFAQADGSTQTQRT
-115 PQVTVGIVNRALASP
+115 PRVSIGIVNRALTSP

-148 ASANSWESL
+148 ANANHWQSL
-157 GIRTEIAQPQEW
+157 GISTEIAQPQEW

-189 QKEGIPQVRLEV
+189 QKEGIPHVRLEV

-222 RLRVTSDAGYLRVN
+222 HLRVTSDAGYLRVN
-236 DRYYAGSI
+236 DRHYAGSI
-244 AIQPNAY
+244 TIQPNAY

-301 QIDDYHLCANT
+301 QVDDYQLCANT
-312 HCQVYKGLSG
+312 HCQVYKGLTG

-332 QTSGLVLTYKGELVD
+332 QTSGLVLTYNGELVD

-355 GISAGFEEVWD
+355 GISAAFEDVWD
-366 GEPRPY
+366 GDPRPY
-372 LRPQVDIAHQ
+372 LRRQADIAHQ
-382 PDQPFDLRQESD
+382 PGKPLDLRQESS
-394 FKAFLAR
+394 FQAFLAQ

-415 WEFSQSLEELNAQL
+415 WEFSLSLEELNTQL
-429 RAAQEYL
+429 RAGQDYL
-436 GIPLPEWMTIQGLHV
+436 GIPMPTWSSIAGMQI
-451 LERSVSGRVQALH
+451 LERSASGRVQAMQL
-464 VDLQTPQGLHSILLR
+464 DLQTAEGIHSILLR

-492 TLFRVEPLK
+492 TLFRIEPLK
-501 QSGRLTGYRFIGG
+501 QGERLAGYRFIGG

-522 SQYGAYT
+522 SQYGSYT
-529 LARRGLN
+529 LARQGFN

-547 TTLAELGSLSL
+547 TTLAPLGSLSL
-558 QLPEVSLAF
+558 QLPAASAAY
-567 DSSQAQSWS
+567 SI
-576 GYQR
+576 R

>member
-1 MASCQSPTAQPRRFL
+1 MPGHQPLTAKPQSYVQVTL
-16 RTPLRWRKQSSL
+16 V
-28 ISGLGLL
+28 SGLGLL
-35 LTALVLRAADAT
+35 LTGLLLRTAGAT
-47 GVRKEAEDP
+47 GVGRETLATVATPQNP
-56 VLPAQL
+56 VLQ
-62 SAAATPENRIL
+62 
-73 HVGIVQRF
+73 VGILQRF
-81 GRSEQ
+81 GRSDK
-86 DQVELAAPLGSFLTL
+86 DQVVLAAPRGSLLTL
-101 EFAQADGSTQRQRL
+101 EFTRADGSIQRQRT
-115 PQVTVGIVNRALASP
+115 PRVAVGIVNRALASP

-148 ASANSWESL
+148 ASANFWESQ

-182 IQIQQYA
+182 IQIYA
-189 QKEGIPQVRLEV
+189 HAKEIPQVRLEV
-201 QERRERAE
+201 QQRRERPE

-244 AIQPNAY
+244 TIQPNAY

-275 PGAPFAAMAAQAILA
+275 PGAPFAVMAAQAILA

-301 QIDDYHLCANT
+301 QIDNYQLCANT
-312 HCQVYKGLSG
+312 HCQVYKGLTG
-322 THPRA
+322 TDPRA

-372 LRPQVDIAHQ
+372 LRPRPDLAHQ
-382 PDQPFDLRQESD
+382 PNRPFDLRQESD
-394 FKAFLAR
+394 LQAFLAQ

-410 SRLFR
+410 SRFFR

-429 RAAQEYL
+429 QAAQEYL
-436 GIPLPEWMTIQGLHV
+436 GIPLPAWTTIQALHV
-451 LERSVSGRVQALH
+451 LERSVSGRVQALR
-464 VDLQTPQGLHSILLR
+464 VDLQTPQGPYSMVLR
-479 KDQVRLAFPRLYS
+479 KDQVRLAFPCLYS

-501 QSGRLTGYRFIGG
+501 QGKRLTGYRFIGG

-529 LARRGLN
+529 LARQGFN

-547 TTLAELGSLSL
+547 TTLAKLGSLSL
-558 QLPEVSLAF
+558 HLPKASLAF
-567 DSSQAQSWS
+567 DNSQAQSLS

>member
-1 MASCQSPTAQPRRFL
+1 MASCQPPTAKPRRFS
-16 RTPLRWRKQSSL
+16 RTSSCKQSTL

-35 LTALVLRAADAT
+35 LTALALHAADAT
-47 GVRKEAEDP
+47 GVGEETFAT
-56 VLPAQL
+56 
-62 SAAATPENRIL
+62 AATPENPIL
-73 HVGIVQRF
+73 HIGIVQRF
-81 GRSEQ
+81 GRSET
-86 DQVELAAPLGSFLTL
+86 DQVELAAPTGSLLTL
-101 EFAQADGSTQRQRL
+101 EFAQADGSTQTQRT
-115 PQVTVGIVNRALASP
+115 PRVSIGIVNRALTSP

-148 ASANSWESL
+148 ANANHWQSL
-157 GIRTEIAQPQEW
+157 GISTEIAQPQEW

-182 IQIQQYA
+182 AQIQQYA
-189 QKEGIPQVRLEV
+189 QKEGIPHVRLEV

-209 LSWVHEHFRYHRT
+209 LSWIHEHFRYHRT

-236 DRYYAGSI
+236 DHYYAGSI
-244 AIQPNAY
+244 TFQPNAY

-301 QIDDYHLCANT
+301 QVDDYQLCANT
-312 HCQVYKGLSG
+312 HCQVYKGLTG

-332 QTSGLVLTYKGELVD
+332 QTSGLVLTYNGELVD

-355 GISAGFEEVWD
+355 GISAAFEDVWD
-366 GEPRPY
+366 GDPRPY
-372 LRPQVDIAHQ
+372 LRRQADIAHQ
-382 PDQPFDLRQESD
+382 PGKPLDLRQESS
-394 FKAFLAR
+394 FQAFLAQ

-415 WEFSQSLEELNAQL
+415 WEFSLSLEELNTQL
-429 RAAQEYL
+429 RAGQDYL
-436 GIPLPEWMTIQGLHV
+436 GIPMPTWSSIAGMQI
-451 LERSVSGRVQALH
+451 LERSTSGRVQAMQL
-464 VDLQTPQGLHSILLR
+464 DLQTAEGIHSILLR

-492 TLFRVEPLK
+492 TLFRIEPLK
-501 QSGRLTGYRFIGG
+501 QGERLAGYRFIGG

-522 SQYGAYT
+522 SQYGSYT
-529 LARRGLN
+529 LARQGFN

-547 TTLAELGSLSL
+547 TTLAPLGSLSL
-558 QLPEVSLAF
+558 QLPAVSAAY
-567 DSSQAQSWS
+567 SV
-576 GYQR
+576 R

>member
-1 MASCQSPTAQPRRFL
+1 MASCQALTAKPRRFL
-16 RTPLRWRKQSSL
+16 GAPSRWRKQSTL

-35 LTALVLRAADAT
+35 LTALALHAADAT
-47 GVRKEAEDP
+47 GVREETLAT
-56 VLPAQL
+56 
-62 SAAATPENRIL
+62 AATPENPIL
-73 HVGIVQRF
+73 HIGIVQRF
-81 GRSEQ
+81 GRSET
-86 DQVELAAPLGSFLTL
+86 DQVELAAPTGSLLTL
-101 EFAQADGSTQRQRL
+101 EFPQADGSTQTQRT
-115 PQVTVGIVNRALASP
+115 PRVSIGIVNRALTTP

-148 ASANSWESL
+148 ANANHWQSL
-157 GIRTEIAQPQEW
+157 GISTEIAQPQEW
-169 QVWASRAYTPQQL
+169 QVWANRAYTPQQL

-189 QKEGIPQVRLEV
+189 QKEGIPHVRLEV

-236 DRYYAGSI
+236 DHYYAGSI
-244 AIQPNAY
+244 TFQPNAY

-301 QIDDYHLCANT
+301 QVDDYQLCANT
-312 HCQVYKGLSG
+312 HCQVYKGLTG

-332 QTSGLVLTYKGELVD
+332 QTSGLVLTYNGELVD

-355 GISAGFEEVWD
+355 GISAAFEDVWD
-366 GEPRPY
+366 GDPRPY
-372 LRPQVDIAHQ
+372 LRPQADIAHRAPQGEERHQ
-382 PDQPFDLRQESD
+382 PGKPLDLRQESS
-394 FKAFLAR
+394 FQAFLAQ

-415 WEFSQSLEELNAQL
+415 WEFSLSLEELNTQL
-429 RAAQEYL
+429 RAGQDYL
-436 GIPLPEWMTIQGLHV
+436 GIPMPTWSSIAGMQI
-451 LERSVSGRVQALH
+451 LERSASGRVQVMQL
-464 VDLQTPQGLHSILLR
+464 DLQTAEGIRSILLR

-492 TLFRVEPLK
+492 TLFRIEPLK
-501 QSGRLTGYRFIGG
+501 QGERLAGYRFIGG

-522 SQYGAYT
+522 SQYGSYT
-529 LARRGLN
+529 LARQGFN

-547 TTLAELGSLSL
+547 TTLAPLGSLSL
-558 QLPEVSLAF
+558 QLPAASAAY
-567 DSSQAQSWS
+567 SI
-576 GYQR
+576 R

>member
-1 MASCQSPTAQPRRFL
+1 MASCQPPTAKPRRFS
-16 RTPLRWRKQSSL
+16 RTSSCKQSTL

-35 LTALVLRAADAT
+35 LTALALHAADAT
-47 GVRKEAEDP
+47 GVGEETFAT
-56 VLPAQL
+56 
-62 SAAATPENRIL
+62 AATPENPIL
-73 HVGIVQRF
+73 HIGIVQRF
-81 GRSEQ
+81 GRSET
-86 DQVELAAPLGSFLTL
+86 DQVELAAPTGSLLTL
-101 EFAQADGSTQRQRL
+101 EFAQADGSTQTQRT
-115 PQVTVGIVNRALASP
+115 PRVSIGIVNRALTSP

-148 ASANSWESL
+148 ANANHWQSL
-157 GIRTEIAQPQEW
+157 GISTEIAQPQEW

-182 IQIQQYA
+182 AQIQQYA
-189 QKEGIPQVRLEV
+189 QKEGIPHVRLEV

-209 LSWVHEHFRYHRT
+209 LSWIHEHFRYHRT

-236 DRYYAGSI
+236 DHYYAGSI
-244 AIQPNAY
+244 TFQPNAY

-301 QIDDYHLCANT
+301 QVDDYQLCANT
-312 HCQVYKGLSG
+312 HCQVYKGLTG

-332 QTSGLVLTYKGELVD
+332 QTSGLVLTYNGELVD

-355 GISAGFEEVWD
+355 GISAAFEDVWD
-366 GEPRPY
+366 GDPRPY
-372 LRPQVDIAHQ
+372 LRRQADIAHQ
-382 PDQPFDLRQESD
+382 PGKPLDLRQESS
-394 FKAFLAR
+394 FQAFLAQ

-415 WEFSQSLEELNAQL
+415 WEFSLSLEELNTQL
-429 RAAQEYL
+429 RAGQDYL
-436 GIPLPEWMTIQGLHV
+436 GIPMPTWSSIAGMQI
-451 LERSVSGRVQALH
+451 LERSASGRVQAMQL
-464 VDLQTPQGLHSILLR
+464 DLQTAEGIHSILLR

-492 TLFRVEPLK
+492 TLFRIEPLK
-501 QSGRLTGYRFIGG
+501 QGERLAGYRFIGG

-522 SQYGAYT
+522 SQYGSYT
-529 LARRGLN
+529 LARQGFN

-547 TTLAELGSLSL
+547 TTLAPLGSLSL
-558 QLPEVSLAF
+558 QLPAVSAAY
-567 DSSQAQSWS
+567 SV
-576 GYQR
+576 R

>member
-1 MASCQSPTAQPRRFL
+1 MASCQALTAKPRRFL
-16 RTPLRWRKQSSL
+16 GAPSRWRKQSTL

-35 LTALVLRAADAT
+35 LAALALHAADAT
-47 GVRKEAEDP
+47 GVREETLAT
-56 VLPAQL
+56 
-62 SAAATPENRIL
+62 AATPENPIL
-73 HVGIVQRF
+73 HIGIVQRF
-81 GRSEQ
+81 GRSET
-86 DQVELAAPLGSFLTL
+86 DQVELAAPTGSLLTL
-101 EFAQADGSTQRQRL
+101 EFPQADGSTQTQRT
-115 PQVTVGIVNRALASP
+115 PRVSIGIVNRALTTP

-148 ASANSWESL
+148 ANANHWQSL
-157 GIRTEIAQPQEW
+157 GISTEIAQPQEW
-169 QVWASRAYTPQQL
+169 QVWANRAYTPQQL

-189 QKEGIPQVRLEV
+189 QKEGIPHVRLEV

-236 DRYYAGSI
+236 DHYYAGSI
-244 AIQPNAY
+244 TFQPNAY

-275 PGAPFAAMAAQAILA
+275 SGAPFAAMAAQAILA

-301 QIDDYHLCANT
+301 QVDDYQLCANT
-312 HCQVYKGLSG
+312 HCQVYKGLTG

-332 QTSGLVLTYKGELVD
+332 QTSGLVLTYNGELVD

-355 GISAGFEEVWD
+355 GVSAAFEDVWD
-366 GEPRPY
+366 GDPRPY
-372 LRPQVDIAHQ
+372 LRRQADIAHQ
-382 PDQPFDLRQESD
+382 PGKPLDLRQESS
-394 FKAFLAR
+394 FQAFLAQ

-415 WEFSQSLEELNAQL
+415 WEFSLSLEELNTQL
-429 RAAQEYL
+429 RAGQDYL
-436 GIPLPEWMTIQGLHV
+436 GIPMPTWSSIAGMQI
-451 LERSVSGRVQALH
+451 LERSASGRVQAMQL
-464 VDLQTPQGLHSILLR
+464 DLQTAEGIHSILLR

-492 TLFRVEPLK
+492 TLFRIEPLK
-501 QSGRLTGYRFIGG
+501 QGERLAGYRFIGG

-522 SQYGAYT
+522 SQYGSYT
-529 LARRGLN
+529 LARQGFN

-547 TTLAELGSLSL
+547 TTLAPLGSLSL
-558 QLPEVSLAF
+558 QLPAASAAY
-567 DSSQAQSWS
+567 SI
-576 GYQR
+576 R

>member
-1 MASCQSPTAQPRRFL
+1 MASCQPPTAKPRRFS
-16 RTPLRWRKQSSL
+16 RTSSCKQSTL

-35 LTALVLRAADAT
+35 LTALALHAADAT
-47 GVRKEAEDP
+47 GVGEETFAT
-56 VLPAQL
+56 
-62 SAAATPENRIL
+62 AATPENPIL
-73 HVGIVQRF
+73 HIGIVQRF
-81 GRSEQ
+81 GRSET
-86 DQVELAAPLGSFLTL
+86 DQVELAAPTGSLLTL
-101 EFAQADGSTQRQRL
+101 EFAQADGSTQTQRT
-115 PQVTVGIVNRALASP
+115 PWVSIGIVNRALTSP

-148 ASANSWESL
+148 ANANHWQSL
-157 GIRTEIAQPQEW
+157 GISTEIAQPQEW

-182 IQIQQYA
+182 AQIQQYA
-189 QKEGIPQVRLEV
+189 QKEGIPHVRLEV

-209 LSWVHEHFRYHRT
+209 LSWIHEHFRYHRT

-236 DRYYAGSI
+236 DHYYAGSI
-244 AIQPNAY
+244 TFQPNAY

-301 QIDDYHLCANT
+301 QVDDYQLCANT
-312 HCQVYKGLSG
+312 HCQVYKGLTG

-332 QTSGLVLTYKGELVD
+332 QTSGLVLTYNGELVD

-355 GISAGFEEVWD
+355 GISAAFEDVWD
-366 GEPRPY
+366 GDPRPY
-372 LRPQVDIAHQ
+372 LRRQADIAHQ
-382 PDQPFDLRQESD
+382 PGKPLDLRQESS
-394 FKAFLAR
+394 FQAFLAQ

-415 WEFSQSLEELNAQL
+415 WEFSLSLEELNTQL
-429 RAAQEYL
+429 RAGQDYL
-436 GIPLPEWMTIQGLHV
+436 GIPMPTWSSIAGMQI
-451 LERSVSGRVQALH
+451 LERSASGRVQAMQL
-464 VDLQTPQGLHSILLR
+464 DLQTAEGIHSILLR

-492 TLFRVEPLK
+492 TLFRIEPLK
-501 QSGRLTGYRFIGG
+501 QGERLAGYRFIGG

-522 SQYGAYT
+522 SQYGSYT
-529 LARRGLN
+529 LARQGFN

-547 TTLAELGSLSL
+547 TTLAPLGSLSL
-558 QLPEVSLAF
+558 QLPAVSAAY
-567 DSSQAQSWS
+567 SV
-576 GYQR
+576 R

>member
-1 MASCQSPTAQPRRFL
+1 MASCQPPTAKPRRFS
-16 RTPLRWRKQSSL
+16 RTSSCKQSTL

-35 LTALVLRAADAT
+35 LTALALHAADAT
-47 GVRKEAEDP
+47 GVGEETFAT
-56 VLPAQL
+56 
-62 SAAATPENRIL
+62 AATPENPIL
-73 HVGIVQRF
+73 HIGILQRF
-81 GRSEQ
+81 GRSET
-86 DQVELAAPLGSFLTL
+86 DQVELAAPTGSLLTL
-101 EFAQADGSTQRQRL
+101 EFAQADGSTQTQRT
-115 PQVTVGIVNRALASP
+115 PRVSIGIVNRALTSP

-148 ASANSWESL
+148 ANANHWQSL
-157 GIRTEIAQPQEW
+157 GISTEIAQPQEW
-169 QVWASRAYTPQQL
+169 QVWANRAYTPQQL

-189 QKEGIPQVRLEV
+189 QKEGIPHVRLEV

-209 LSWVHEHFRYHRT
+209 LSWIHEHFRYHRT

-236 DRYYAGSI
+236 DHYYAGSI
-244 AIQPNAY
+244 TFQPNAY

-301 QIDDYHLCANT
+301 QVDDYQLCANT
-312 HCQVYKGLSG
+312 HCQVYKGLTG

-332 QTSGLVLTYKGELVD
+332 QTSGLVLTYNGELVD

-355 GISAGFEEVWD
+355 GISAAFEDVWD
-366 GEPRPY
+366 GDPRPY
-372 LRPQVDIAHQ
+372 LRRQADIAHQ
-382 PDQPFDLRQESD
+382 PGKPLDLRQESS
-394 FKAFLAR
+394 FQAFLAQ

-415 WEFSQSLEELNAQL
+415 WEFSLSLEELNTQL
-429 RAAQEYL
+429 RAGQDYL
-436 GIPLPEWMTIQGLHV
+436 GIPMPTWSSIAGMQI
-451 LERSVSGRVQALH
+451 LERSASGRVQVMQL
-464 VDLQTPQGLHSILLR
+464 DLQTAEGIRSILLR

-492 TLFRVEPLK
+492 TLFRIEPLK
-501 QSGRLTGYRFIGG
+501 QGERLAGYRFIGG

-522 SQYGAYT
+522 SQYGSYT
-529 LARRGLN
+529 LARQGFN

-547 TTLAELGSLSL
+547 TTLAPLGSLSL
-558 QLPEVSLAF
+558 QLPAASAAY
-567 DSSQAQSWS
+567 SI
-576 GYQR
+576 R

>member
-1 MASCQSPTAQPRRFL
+1 M
-16 RTPLRWRKQSSL
+16 
-28 ISGLGLL
+28 
-35 LTALVLRAADAT
+35 LTTLALHAAGAT
-47 GVRKEAEDP
+47 GVREETFAT
-56 VLPAQL
+56 
-62 SAAATPENRIL
+62 AATPENPIL
-73 HVGIVQRF
+73 HIGIVQRF
-81 GRSEQ
+81 GRSET
-86 DQVELAAPLGSFLTL
+86 DQVELAAPTGSLLTL
-101 EFAQADGSTQRQRL
+101 EFAQADGSTQTQRT
-115 PQVTVGIVNRALASP
+115 PRVSIGIVNRALTNP

-148 ASANSWESL
+148 ANANHWQSL
-157 GIRTEIAQPQEW
+157 GISTEIAQPQEW
-169 QVWASRAYTPQQL
+169 QVWANRAYTPQQL

-189 QKEGIPQVRLEV
+189 QREGIPHVRLEV
-201 QERRERAE
+201 QERRQRAE

-244 AIQPNAY
+244 TFQPNAY

-301 QIDDYHLCANT
+301 QVDDYQLCANT
-312 HCQVYKGLSG
+312 HCQVYKGLTG

-332 QTSGLVLTYKGELVD
+332 QTSGLVLTYNGELVD

-355 GISAGFEEVWD
+355 GISAAFEDVWD
-366 GEPRPY
+366 GDPRPY
-372 LRPQVDIAHQ
+372 LRPQADIAHQ
-382 PDQPFDLRQESD
+382 PGQPLDLRQESS
-394 FKAFLAR
+394 FQAFLAQ

-415 WEFSQSLEELNAQL
+415 WEFSLSLEELNTQL
-429 RAAQEYL
+429 RAGQDYL
-436 GIPLPEWMTIQGLHV
+436 GIPMPTWSSIAGMQI
-451 LERSVSGRVQALH
+451 LERSASGRVQAMQL
-464 VDLQTPQGLHSILLR
+464 DLQTAEGIHSILLR

-492 TLFRVEPLK
+492 TLFRIEPLK
-501 QSGRLTGYRFIGG
+501 QGEQLTGYRFIGG

-522 SQYGAYT
+522 SQYGSYT
-529 LARRGLN
+529 LARQGFN

-547 TTLAELGSLSL
+547 TTLVPLGSLSL
-558 QLPEVSLAF
+558 QLPAASAAY
-567 DSSQAQSWS
+567 SI
-576 GYQR
+576 R

>member
-1 MASCQSPTAQPRRFL
+1 MLSYQPPPTQRRF
-16 RTPLRWRKQSSL
+16 PLQ
-28 ISGLGLL
+28 GTLGWGVLL
-35 LTALVLRAADAT
+35 AALALRATLGETWAT
-47 GVRKEAEDP
+47 V
-56 VLPAQL
+56 
-62 SAAATPENRIL
+62 ATPQNPIL
-73 HVGIVQRF
+73 RVGILQQF

-86 DQVELAAPLGSFLTL
+86 DQVELAAPTGSLLTL
-101 EFAQADGSTQRQRL
+101 EFPQADGSTQRQRT
-115 PQVTVGIVNRALASP
+115 PRVTVGIVNRALATP
-130 ETVYRLILSS
+130 ETVYRLVLSS

-148 ASANSWESL
+148 ASAKRWQAL

-169 QVWASRAYTPQQL
+169 QVWASRVYTPQQL
-182 IQIQQYA
+182 AQIQRYA
-189 QKEGIPQVRLEV
+189 QAKGIPQVRLEV
-201 QERRERAE
+201 QQRRQQPQ
-209 LSWVHEHFRYHRT
+209 LSWVHGHFRYHRT
-222 RLRVTSDAGYLRVN
+222 RLQVTSDAGYLRVN

-244 AIQPNAY
+244 TIQPNAY

-301 QIDDYHLCANT
+301 QVDDYHLCANT
-312 HCQVYKGLSG
+312 HCQVYKGLTG

-327 DEAIR
+327 DEAVR
-332 QTSGLVLTYKGELVD
+332 QTSGLVLTYNGKLVD
-347 AVYSSTNG
+347 AVYSSSNG

-372 LRPQVDIAHQ
+372 LRPRADLAHQ
-382 PDQPFDLRQESD
+382 PAQPFDLRRESD
-394 FKAFLAR
+394 FKAFLEQ
-401 REGFNEAGV
+401 REGFHEAGV

-415 WEFSQSLEELNAQL
+415 WEFSQSLAELNAQL

-436 GIPLPEWMTIQGLHV
+436 GIPLPEWTTIQGLQV
-451 LERSVSGRVQALH
+451 LERSVSGRVQALQ
-464 VDLQTPQGLHSILLR
+464 VDLETPQGSHSLVLR

-501 QSGRLTGYRFIGG
+501 QGKELAGYRFIGG
-514 GFGHGVGL
+514 GFGHGVGM

-547 TTLAELGSLSL
+547 TTLTKLGSL
-558 QLPEVSLAF
+558 PEASLA
-567 DSSQAQSWS
+567 DQSLPVHP
-576 GYQR
+576 R